1 MADFVLEMTGYDVN
15 SRAAASSD
23 DDESR
28 EVSQNISE
36 DEDYAN
42 ALRSSTQPPWDP
54 ESETSPFEE
63 LSQAISQC
71 RLAHPCQGAHAMLLH
86 YLALHFEMW
95 TICTWMISQ
104 FTFII

>member
-1 MADFVLEMTGYDVN
+1 MADFVLEMTGYDIN

-23 DDESR
+23 EDESR

-42 ALRSSTQPPWDP
+42 ALRNSMQPPWDP

-63 LSQAISQC
+63 LSQTVSQC
-71 RLAHPCQGAHAMLLH
+71 TSAHSCL
-86 YLALHFEMW
+86 
-95 TICTWMISQ
+95 
-104 FTFII
+104 